1 MDRKVALVL
10 GGSGGI
16 GREVVKSMLNRD
28 IDVCSIYYTKKDI
41 AESVQEVNKGKF
53 SLYQMDLSDRL
64 SVDSAF
70 EQIRKRYKQ
79 IDIVVFS
86 VTLPI
91 ENKHILN
98 MAWED
103 FKRHIDLQTKGL
115 FNVIQ
120 NLKEQIK
127 TKHKT
132 KFIIVLTEY
141 CIGKPPSGLA
151 DYVTAK
157 YSLMGLAK
165 SMVVEFAK
173 HNCTVNMISPGMV
186 DTDLIS
192 KLPPKLV
199 EITAQSNP
207 LKRIATPKDVAEAVL
222 FLSSDSSDYLNG
234 ANITVNGGGVML

>member
-151 DYVTAK
+151 
-157 YSLMGLAK
+157 K